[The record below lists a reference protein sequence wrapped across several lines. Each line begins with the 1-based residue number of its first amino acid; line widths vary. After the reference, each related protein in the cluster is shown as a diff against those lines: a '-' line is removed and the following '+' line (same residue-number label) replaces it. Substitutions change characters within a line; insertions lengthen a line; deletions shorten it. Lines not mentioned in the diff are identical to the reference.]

1 MSVVNLFAQEV
12 TTENSGTMEL
22 VNSFEKNSNLLHS
35 FPSGYIE
42 DEIMLNHEPKKRR
55 RRSENLRFYGQNKLR
70 FWHPI
75 LHPSGTF

>member
-1 MSVVNLFAQEV
+1 
-12 TTENSGTMEL
+12 
-22 VNSFEKNSNLLHS
+22 
-35 FPSGYIE
+35 
-42 DEIMLNHEPKKRR
+42 LNHEPKKRR